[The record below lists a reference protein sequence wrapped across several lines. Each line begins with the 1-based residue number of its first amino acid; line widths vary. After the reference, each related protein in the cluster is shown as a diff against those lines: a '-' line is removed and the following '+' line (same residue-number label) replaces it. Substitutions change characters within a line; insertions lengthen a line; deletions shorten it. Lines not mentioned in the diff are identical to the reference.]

1 METKK
6 HYAIYFL
13 LGVFVV
19 LGFFNFRQERYALG
33 SNGTATAHV
42 LNTKTGQ
49 LWLRFPNGKTYNLGT
64 NQVPKFD
71 IIEKIQKIES
81 FEEMIR

>member
-1 METKK
+1 MKTKK

-13 LGVFVV
+13 LAVFVV
-19 LGFFNFRQERYALG
+19 LGFFNYRQERFALG
-33 SNGTATAHV
+33 SNGTATAYV
-42 LNTKTGQ
+42 LDTRTGQ

-64 NQVPKFD
+64 NQNPQFL

-81 FEEMIR
+81 FEEIGR